1 MSNMSLKNAWYG
13 LIGRDIST
21 VKPKDPRANHDFSDE
36 DREYS
41 ADMRKIRQE
50 TKLLKEKMQLMQQK
64 RELEELKDE
73 LYGQENEGGDDD
85 EQTQI
90 LQYLTPILASIGN
103 KGGAPSKSP
112 PTMQNTPSQ
121 TPQTLS
127 DDDIRAFIVK
137 QPRSIIKLAKTMP
150 KELVKRKVL
159 CEIPMT
165 DEEFER
171 AHAILLSE
179 H

>member
-1 MSNMSLKNAWYG
+1 MSKMSLKNAWYG

-21 VKPKDPRANHDFSDE
+21 IKPKDPRANHDFSDE

-50 TKLLKEKMQLMQQK
+50 TKLIREKMQLMEQK
-64 RELEELKDE
+64 RELEELKSE
-73 LYGQENEGGDDD
+73 LYSKENDGDDDD

-90 LQYLTPILASIGN
+90 MQYLTPILANIGN
-103 KGGAPSKSP
+103 KGGAPSITPTIQSP
-112 PTMQNTPSQ
+112 PQ

-137 QPRSIIKLAKTMP
+137 QPRSVIKLAKTMP

-159 CEIPMT
+159 CEIPMS